1 MWRCCLSSRIRVS
14 TRDSPFRF
22 SSRTDPEKNEQS
34 ELDFWSVCCRR
45 IFQYRGWRGIFDAV
59 ALLGAL
65 SNLGFHSVSVRSRLR
80 AVSYTN
86 LLAVYIDALLSLFS
100 DASFVAISLGS
111 YLDAA
116 CLYRAYSSQ
125 CQQTSQDNLI
135 AFVIK
140 LQLTSTLPFAPL
152 RKS

>member
-1 MWRCCLSSRIRVS
+1 MALLSVISNSSFHSRLPV
-14 TRDSPFRF
+14 RF

-65 SNLGFHSVSVRSRLR
+65 SYLGFHSVSVRSRLR

-86 LLAVYIDALLSLFS
+86 LLAVYNYALLSLFS

-111 YLDAA
+111 YLGAA
-116 CLYRAYSSQ
+116 CLYRASSNQ
-125 CQQTSQDNLI
+125 RQQTSQDNLI
-135 AFVIK
+135 TFVIK
-140 LQLTSTLPFAPL
+140 LQLI
-152 RKS
+152 